1 MEICKQL
8 INHYK
13 SIKNKFMETKESL
26 NNAVKEAKE
35 MLKSDWMKQIA
46 DSANTIG
53 QQCQE
58 GDYKAFI
65 MFGIDV
71 NGEIE
76 KTEKS
81 ETTPRAIVG
90 RYGGSYG
97 DIHELLYKLFENDK
111 SLKIAAEIA
120 LFRVNMKRS
129 RGGDLLGML
138 DILED
143 LIK

>member
-1 MEICKQL
+1 
-8 INHYK
+8 
-13 SIKNKFMETKESL
+13 METKESL

-35 MLKSDWMKQIA
+35 RLQSDWMKQIA

-53 QQCQE
+53 QQCQK
-58 GDYKAFI
+58 GDDKAFI

-71 NGEIE
+71 NGETE
-76 KTEKS
+76 KTKNS

-90 RYGGSYG
+90 GYGGSNG

-111 SLKIAAEIA
+111 PLKVAAEIA
-120 LFRVNMKRS
+120 LFRVNAKLS